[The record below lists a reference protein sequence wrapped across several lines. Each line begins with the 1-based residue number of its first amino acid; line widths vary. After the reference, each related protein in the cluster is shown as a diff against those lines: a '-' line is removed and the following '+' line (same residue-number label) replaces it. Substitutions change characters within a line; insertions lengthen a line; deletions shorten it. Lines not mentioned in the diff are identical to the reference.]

1 MNIVLKQEDADLI
14 LKYIRADLRRVTKA
28 IDEIT
33 EKFNEL
39 QQSCPI
45 PENSAQAIL
54 IFNAISEFKKDVF
67 DTSTEVKTDLAKCI
81 ELLTIGSEV
90 SDEESK

>member
-1 MNIVLKQEDADLI
+1 MLACDGVW
-14 LKYIRADLRRVTKA
+14 
-28 IDEIT
+28 
-33 EKFNEL
+33 
-39 QQSCPI
+39 
-45 PENSAQAIL
+45 
-54 IFNAISEFKKDVF
+54 DVF